1 MIKELI
7 DFNLRHGTLQVR
19 IAVLSLLCML
29 TKDNRKGTEEMNN
42 LIMTRI
48 AGALK
53 GHLSNPD
60 LVSSHTQHEQK
71 SRILFKIYMCL
82 VLLIN
87 MNFGFKQFLLIQ
99 GSSVRN
105 EIMLLATSLEQ
116 EDSCWEQRVRC
127 GRYWAAV
134 VKVIQHH

>member
-1 MIKELI
+1 MTCSIFITKGMIKELI

-60 LVSSHTQHEQK
+60 LVGRK
-71 SRILFKIYMCL
+71 KFKHDKNWIK
-82 VLLIN
+82 II
-87 MNFGFKQFLLIQ
+87 FFK
-99 GSSVRN
+99 N
-105 EIMLLATSLEQ
+105 
-116 EDSCWEQRVRC
+116 DNKW
-127 GRYWAAV
+127 
-134 VKVIQHH
+134 

>member
-60 LVSSHTQHEQK
+60 LVSSHTRHELK
-71 SRILFKIYMCL
+71 ILNSKIYMYRYL
-82 VLLIN
+82 ELLIN
-87 MNFGFKQFLLIQ
+87 MNFG
-99 GSSVRN
+99 
-105 EIMLLATSLEQ
+105 
-116 EDSCWEQRVRC
+116 
-127 GRYWAAV
+127 
-134 VKVIQHH
+134 

>member
-60 LVSSHTQHEQK
+60 LVSSHTRHEQK
-71 SRILFKIYMCL
+71 NPEFQNIHVSCIVNKREFW
-82 VLLIN
+82 
-87 MNFGFKQFLLIQ
+87 IQ
-99 GSSVRN
+99 TISV
-105 EIMLLATSLEQ
+105 
-116 EDSCWEQRVRC
+116 DSGIIRE
-127 GRYWAAV
+127 
-134 VKVIQHH
+134 K

>member
-60 LVSSHTQHEQK
+60 LVSSHNRHEQK
-71 SRILFKIYMCL
+71 IQNSKIYMYL

-87 MNFGFKQFLLIQ
+87 VNFGFKQFLLIQ

-134 VKVIQHH
+134 VNVIQHH

>member
-60 LVSSHTQHEQK
+60 LVSSHTRHEQK
-71 SRILFKIYMCL
+71 NPEFQNIHVSCIVNKHEFW
-82 VLLIN
+82 
-87 MNFGFKQFLLIQ
+87 IQ
-99 GSSVRN
+99 TISV
-105 EIMLLATSLEQ
+105 
-116 EDSCWEQRVRC
+116 DSGIIRE
-127 GRYWAAV
+127 
-134 VKVIQHH
+134 K

>member
-60 LVSSHTQHEQK
+60 LVSSHTQHELK
-71 SRILFKIYMCL
+71 ILNSKIYMYL
-82 VLLIN
+82 ELLIN
-87 MNFGFKQFLLIQ
+87 MNVG
-99 GSSVRN
+99 
-105 EIMLLATSLEQ
+105 
-116 EDSCWEQRVRC
+116 
-127 GRYWAAV
+127 
-134 VKVIQHH
+134 

>member
-60 LVSSHTQHEQK
+60 LVGRKWDKTS
-71 SRILFKIYMCL
+71 KIC
-82 VLLIN
+82 
-87 MNFGFKQFLLIQ
+87 
-99 GSSVRN
+99 
-105 EIMLLATSLEQ
+105 
-116 EDSCWEQRVRC
+116 
-127 GRYWAAV
+127 
-134 VKVIQHH
+134 

>member
-60 LVSSHTQHEQK
+60 LVSSHARHEQK
-71 SRILFKIYMCL
+71 SRVLFKIYMYL

-87 MNFGFKQFLLIQ
+87 MNFG
-99 GSSVRN
+99 
-105 EIMLLATSLEQ
+105 
-116 EDSCWEQRVRC
+116 
-127 GRYWAAV
+127 
-134 VKVIQHH
+134 